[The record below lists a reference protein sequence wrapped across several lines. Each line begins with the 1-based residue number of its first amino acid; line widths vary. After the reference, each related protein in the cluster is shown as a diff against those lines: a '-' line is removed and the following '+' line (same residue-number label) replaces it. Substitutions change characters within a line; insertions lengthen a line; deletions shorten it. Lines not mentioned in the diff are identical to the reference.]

1 NFATVIPESQATQFV
16 NTGVQFYNKRE
27 SKTVKATQID
37 IGKLAQWNGTNT
49 LLRPILPLRDVRTV
63 YVVDMRTQSGTTEP
77 GVRLVN
83 GQSLLPKGLT
93 IATPHPAYIKGNY
106 NVPDAYLGTLDTS
119 ATVGASVVA
128 DAITILSS
136 AWNDAN
142 SASGL
147 GSRIAANT
155 TVNAALL
162 AGIVQTISGSYSGG
176 VENFPRFLED
186 WGGRTLTYNGS
197 MVVLYESQQA
207 IGAWRGTGAGPSGP
221 DIYNPPNRNWA
232 FDTNFRDVAK
242 LPPATPCVR
251 ALVRGSWAMVKPDG
265 SG

>member
-1 NFATVIPESQATQFV
+1 
-16 NTGVQFYNKRE
+16 
-27 SKTVKATQID
+27 
-37 IGKLAQWNGTNT
+37 L
-49 LLRPILPLRDVRTV
+49 
-63 YVVDMRTQSGTTEP
+63 SG
-77 GVRLVN
+77 
-83 GQSLLPKGLT
+83 
-93 IATPHPAYIKGNY
+93 
-106 NVPDAYLGTLDTS
+106 
-119 ATVGASVVA
+119 
-128 DAITILSS
+128 

-142 SASGL
+142 ASNSL
-147 GSRIAANT
+147 SSRVAVPT
-155 TVNAALL
+155 TVNAAFL
-162 AGIVQTISGSYSGG
+162 AGIVQTVSGSYSGG
-176 VENFPRFLED
+176 AENFPRFLED

-207 IGAWRGTGAGPSGP
+207 TGAWRGTGTPP